1 MYIRI
6 ALMGSKVGG
15 SSSLDQLDLVY
26 KGNFSVD
33 LLYVGILGLWLA
45 ENGHVYAEIF
55 LIGSGGLLLASKYLT
70 NI

>member
-33 LLYVGILGLWLA
+33 LLYVGILGL
-45 ENGHVYAEIF
+45 
-55 LIGSGGLLLASKYLT
+55 
-70 NI
+70 